1 MEINFCDTCDNL
13 LFLYSNDEDN
23 KLYMGCKNCGTKKDY
38 EDSKCIYN
46 NDYKID
52 LSETINQ
59 NQNLVDDITLPTI
72 RNNPNIKCPN
82 ADCESNKDGEVS
94 ELLYIKYDPSDMKY
108 MYVHIASKMDQ
119 LNFINYIKY
128 YIK

>member
-13 LFLYSNDEDN
+13 LFLYSNDDEEDN
-23 KLYMGCKNCGTKKDY
+23 KLYMGCKNCGARKDY

-82 ADCESNKDGEVS
+82 EKCKSNKDGEVS
-94 ELLYIKYDPSDMKY
+94 ELLYIKYDSNDMKY
-108 MYVHIASKMDQ
+108 MYVCKHCFQKWT
-119 LNFINYIKY
+119 N
-128 YIK
+128 

>member
-108 MYVHIASKMDQ
+108 MYVCKHCFQKWT
-119 LNFINYIKY
+119 N
-128 YIK
+128 